1 MTQLSSGAAQN
12 LSISWA
18 SNDTISQ
25 LSNGLFPALNATL
38 AYDANDRLRTVS
50 RSGDSQGFNWD
61 TVGNRSS
68 SDRQGATLS
77 YTTASNSNRLSAVGG
92 GQWRNFSYDAV
103 GNLQSESRWDGS
115 RSYGY
120 DTFNRLNS
128 VTVNG
133 VVSQY
138 LSNGLN
144 QRAQKTAGGAV
155 TRYAYNTAGQ
165 LLHEAA
171 STATSYVWLGSELLG
186 LARNGQFF
194 TAHNDQLGRPE
205 ALSNSAGST
214 VWRAENNAWDRKVVQ
229 DSVGG
234 LNLGFPGQYLDG
246 ETGLW
251 YNWHRYYDGQIG
263 RYVQSDPIG
272 LKGGINTYAYV
283 GGNPIMGIDPTGLLC
298 VCAYTKALD
307 SNAKDN
313 SQGQCAKYVRTALEA
328 GGADTR
334 NRPVSAKDYGGL
346 LERNGFVEVP
356 SGPGYTAQPGDTAV
370 FDSYAGGSA
379 HGHVQGY
386 TGNGASGWVSDFRQ
400 PRFWASRGYEGANSF
415 RIFRPTDT
423 GSAAG
428 GACSC

>member
-1 MTQLSSGAAQN
+1 MA
-12 LSISWA
+12 
-18 SNDTISQ
+18 
-25 LSNGLFPALNATL
+25 
-38 AYDANDRLRTVS
+38 R
-50 RSGDSQGFNWD
+50 
-61 TVGNRSS
+61 RSS
-68 SDRQGATLS
+68 
-77 YTTASNSNRLSAVGG
+77 
-92 GQWRNFSYDAV
+92 QWRHFSYDAV

-120 DTFNRLNS
+120 DAFNRLNS

-171 STATSYVWLGSELLG
+171 STATSYVWLDSELLG

-205 ALSNSAGST
+205 ALSNSAGSV

-263 RYVQSDPIG
+263 RYVQSDPTG
-272 LKGGINTYAYV
+272 LQGGINTYAYAGGDPLRRGDPLGLADLNLFSSAERSHAFANAWNV
-283 GGNPIMGIDPTGLLC
+283 PGVYTIAAHGNAQLVMNQSQAMRASSLAQKIRSDPKFRSQPVMLGACNTGNVAPNGDPSFAQQLADALGVPVTAPLDFAWFGPKGLLGASSISGPPTAGNPGPWQTF
-298 VCAYTKALD
+298 YPK
-307 SNAKDN
+307 
-313 SQGQCAKYVRTALEA
+313 GQ
-328 GGADTR
+328 
-334 NRPVSAKDYGGL
+334 
-346 LERNGFVEVP
+346 
-356 SGPGYTAQPGDTAV
+356 
-370 FDSYAGGSA
+370 
-379 HGHVQGY
+379 
-386 TGNGASGWVSDFRQ
+386 
-400 PRFWASRGYEGANSF
+400 
-415 RIFRPTDT
+415 
-423 GSAAG
+423 
-428 GACSC
+428 

>member
-1 MTQLSSGAAQN
+1 MA
-12 LSISWA
+12 
-18 SNDTISQ
+18 
-25 LSNGLFPALNATL
+25 
-38 AYDANDRLRTVS
+38 R
-50 RSGDSQGFNWD
+50 RS
-61 TVGNRSS
+61 
-68 SDRQGATLS
+68 
-77 YTTASNSNRLSAVGG
+77 
-92 GQWRNFSYDAV
+92 FSYDAV
-103 GNLQSESRWDGS
+103 GNLQSESRRDGS

-120 DTFNRLNS
+120 DAFNRLNS

-144 QRAQKTAGGAV
+144 QRAQKTAGGAA
-155 TRYAYNTAGQ
+155 TRYAHNTAGQ

-205 ALSNSAGST
+205 ALSNSAGSV

-272 LKGGINTYAYV
+272 LAGGVNTYAYV
-283 GGNPIMGIDPTGLLC
+283 DGNPVTGFDPEGL
-298 VCAYTKALD
+298 A
-307 SNAKDN
+307 N
-313 SQGQCAKYVRTALEA
+313 
-328 GGADTR
+328 GGAAQMWMKSPGLDVGAWKQCLADDPLFLSVVPFS
-334 NRPVSAKDYGGL
+334 PVPLLNIKVSGDLRLPGSSGWTSIDRRFPGLPGANPNGGAIA
-346 LERNGFVEVP
+346 RIAG
-356 SGPGYTAQPGDTAV
+356 TAQRIKFAGTYGTAAV
-370 FDSYAGGSA
+370 AVGTFATSYSLTAMARCACQAG
-379 HGHVQGY
+379 
-386 TGNGASGWVSDFRQ
+386 
-400 PRFWASRGYEGANSF
+400 P
-415 RIFRPTDT
+415 
-423 GSAAG
+423 
-428 GACSC
+428 